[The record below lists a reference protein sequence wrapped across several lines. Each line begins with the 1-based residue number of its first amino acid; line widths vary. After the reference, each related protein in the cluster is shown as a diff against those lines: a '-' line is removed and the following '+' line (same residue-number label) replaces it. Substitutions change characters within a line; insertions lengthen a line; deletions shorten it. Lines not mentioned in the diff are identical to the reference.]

1 MPVVEDYERV
11 LQPRATRGLI
21 GAEKLQQVFLDALR
35 QGRLHHAWLI
45 GGPDSCGKATFAYQ
59 VAKFLLTHQ
68 MEFQSAASKVQD
80 LSVSSDSRSAAKISA
95 GSHSDLLLLSRRWD
109 VDNKRMTAGIPV
121 NDVRRLTHFL
131 GSTAGEGGWR
141 IVIVDKV
148 DDMAPAAANA
158 LLKSLEEPPSNCLFL
173 LISDNI
179 QRLLPTIRSRC
190 RKAMLPRPS
199 DQDVAAI
206 LQVELDD
213 FDAAEFALISGL
225 ADGRVRYAMDLLAT
239 DHGDLR
245 HDMQARLE
253 EPPADLKNL
262 HALADALCLRGRD
275 ALYAEFLERARL
287 FVHERAKVVAGQGA
301 ANPWIEV
308 WDVLDRQQ
316 RETETYN
323 LDKKQLILNLFA
335 LLNKAKHAE
344 AHLPA

>member
-1 MPVVEDYERV
+1 MSDVEEYDRILE
-11 LQPRATRGLI
+11 PRTASRLV
-21 GAEKLQQVFLDALR
+21 GAEDLQRMFLDVLA

-59 VAKFLLTHQ
+59 VSKFLLTHQ
-68 MEFQSAASKVQD
+68 LNVDGAASQVQD
-80 LSVSSDSRSAAKISA
+80 LSVSADSPAAAKISV
-95 GSHSDLLLLSRRWD
+95 GSHPDLLLLSRRWD
-109 VDNKRMTAGIPV
+109 ADKKRMTAGIPV
-121 NDVRRLTHFL
+121 DDVRRLTQFL

-148 DDMAPAAANA
+148 EDMAPAAANA

-190 RKAMLPRPS
+190 RKAQLPKLGEQEMVTVLA
-199 DQDVAAI
+199 DK
-206 LQVELDD
+206 LDD
-213 FDAAEFALISGL
+213 FDPAEFALIEAL
-225 ADGRVRYAMDLLAT
+225 ANGRARYAMDLLAS

-253 EPPADLKNL
+253 EPAGDAKNL

-275 ALYAEFLERARL
+275 ALFEEFLERARL
-287 FVHERAKVVAGQGA
+287 FVHDRAKSAAGKGGS
-301 ANPWIEV
+301 NPWIEV
-308 WDVLDRQQ
+308 WDALDRQQ

-335 LLNKAKHAE
+335 LLNKAKHVE
-344 AHLPA
+344 ALLPV

>member
-1 MPVVEDYERV
+1 MSVVEEYDRI
-11 LQPRATRGLI
+11 LQPRAAPNLV
-21 GAEKLQQVFLDALR
+21 GAKKMQRVFLDALS

-68 MEFQSAASKVQD
+68 LAVTETASHVHD
-80 LSVSSDSRSAAKISA
+80 LSVSADSRAAAKICA
-95 GSHSDLLLLSRRWD
+95 GSHPDLLLLSRRWD
-109 VDNKRMTAGIPV
+109 TDNKRMTAGIPV

-190 RKAMLPRPS
+190 RKALLSKLNR
-199 DQDVAAI
+199 QDLVDI
-206 LQVELDD
+206 LQSEVDG
-213 FDAAEFALISGL
+213 FDATEFALIEGL

-253 EPPADLKNL
+253 EPPGDLKNH
-262 HALADALCLRGRD
+262 HALADALCQRGRD
-275 ALYAEFLERARL
+275 AQYAEFLERARL
-287 FVHERAKVVAGQGA
+287 YVHERAKAVAVQGA
-301 ANPWIEV
+301 ANPWIDA
-308 WDVLDRQQ
+308 WDVLDQQQ

-344 AHLPA
+344 ALLPA

>member
-1 MPVVEDYERV
+1 MSVEEYDQI
-11 LQPRATRGLI
+11 LQPRAAQKLV
-21 GAEKLQQVFLDALR
+21 GAEDFQRLFLDVLK

-59 VAKFLLTHQ
+59 VAKFLLNHQ
-68 MEFQSAASKVQD
+68 LGVHDVASQAPD
-80 LSVSSDSRSAAKISA
+80 LSVPVDSHAAAKISA
-95 GSHSDLLLLSRRWD
+95 GSHPDLLLLSRRWD
-109 VDNKRMTAGIPV
+109 AEKKRMTAGIPV
-121 NDVRRLTHFL
+121 DDVRRLTQFL

-141 IVIVDKV
+141 VIIVDKV

-158 LLKSLEEPPSNCLFL
+158 LLKSLEEPPANCLFL

-190 RKAMLPRPS
+190 RKAQLPRPGRQEMV
-199 DQDVAAI
+199 DI
-206 LQVELDD
+206 LQTVLDD
-213 FDAAEFALISGL
+213 FDMAEYALIESL
-225 ADGRVRYAMDLLAT
+225 ANGRVRYAMDLLAT

-245 HDMQARLE
+245 LDMQARLE
-253 EPPADLKNL
+253 EPPGDRQNI
-262 HALADALCLRGRD
+262 HALADAVVLRGRD
-275 ALYAEFLERARL
+275 ALFEEFLERARL
-287 FVHERAKVVAGQGA
+287 FVHERAKAVAGKGG

-335 LLNKAKHAE
+335 LLNKAKHDE
-344 AHLPA
+344 ALLLV

>member
-1 MPVVEDYERV
+1 MSVVEDYDRI
-11 LQPRATRGLI
+11 LQPRAAQGLV
-21 GAEKLQQVFLDALR
+21 GAEKLQGVFLDALGH
-35 QGRLHHAWLI
+35 GRLHHAWLI

-59 VAKFLLTHQ
+59 VAKFLLEHQ
-68 MEFQSAASKVQD
+68 FAVWDAAPKVQD
-80 LSVSSDSRSAAKISA
+80 LSVSSDSRAAAKISA

-109 VDNKRMTAGIPV
+109 ADNKRMTAGIPV
-121 NDVRRLTHFL
+121 NDVRRLTQFL

-141 IVIVDKV
+141 VVIVDKV

-190 RKAMLPRPS
+190 RKAMLPRPT
-199 DQDVAAI
+199 DAEVATI
-206 LQVELDD
+206 LQAQMDD
-213 FDAAEFALISGL
+213 FDAAEFALVEGL

-253 EPPADLKNL
+253 EPPGDLKNL
-262 HALADALCLRGRD
+262 HALADALCSRGRD
-275 ALYAEFLERARL
+275 ALFAEFLERARL
-287 FVHERAKVVAGQGA
+287 FVHNRAKAVAGQGG
-301 ANPWIEV
+301 ANPWIDV

-335 LLNKAKHAE
+335 LLNKAKHA
-344 AHLPA
+344 AALLPA